1 MLEVLFQ
8 GTLDI
13 FPERDNF
20 GYFFRFQVKEFRKIF
35 EVGNTGVII
44 VKGTLGKFSP
54 SLFLDHLFYLETST
68 QVEIIELL
76 LKHLQILLAS
86 LG

>member
-1 MLEVLFQ
+1 M
-8 GTLDI
+8 
-13 FPERDNF
+13 
-20 GYFFRFQVKEFRKIF
+20 KEFRKIF
-35 EVGNTGVII
+35 DIGNTRMI
-44 VKGTLGKFSP
+44 VVKRTGGKLGP
-54 SLFLDHLFYLETST
+54 SLFLDHLFDLVAST